1 MSDYYNAHGPYQRP
15 MPTWQGGNSNMGGN
29 SQYTGKDPYYGPMP
43 QKPRPN
49 MGYGSGGGMGSP
61 PMNDYQSALGHL
73 QQAMG
78 GEMQGSSH
86 AMQGGNM
93 ALSPSMQ
100 QMATQLRRNQM
111 MQGQSPQAQAMLA
124 AKYYQQHRMEP

>member
-1 MSDYYNAHGPYQRP
+1 MSDYYNSHGPYQRP
-15 MPTWQGGNSNMGGN
+15 TPTWQGGNPNMGGH

-49 MGYGSGGGMGSP
+49 MGFGGGGMGHA

-73 QQAMG
+73 QQATG
-78 GEMQGSSH
+78 GE
-86 AMQGGNM
+86 MQGGNM